1 MVWCTGCWGG
11 CQRLIDGLDQRDAL
25 PWLSLVWG
33 VVNFGTLKML
43 IALATD
49 AVERLPDP
57 MIPGLLLLATAGTAT
72 SPLLSSWIVE
82 IAGAKAAM
90 GFGVSSLVV
99 MAMLSLTTS
108 RFVKLGQ

>member
-1 MVWCTGCWGG
+1 
-11 CQRLIDGLDQRDAL
+11 
-25 PWLSLVWG
+25 
-33 VVNFGTLKML
+33 
-43 IALATD
+43 
-49 AVERLPDP
+49 
-57 MIPGLLLLATAGTAT
+57 LLLLATAGTAT

-108 RFVKLGQ
+108 RFVRLGQ